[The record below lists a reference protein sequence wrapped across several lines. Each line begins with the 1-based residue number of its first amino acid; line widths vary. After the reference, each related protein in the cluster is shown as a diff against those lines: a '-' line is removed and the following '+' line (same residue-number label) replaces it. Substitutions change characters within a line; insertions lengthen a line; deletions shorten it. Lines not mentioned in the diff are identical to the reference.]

1 MMLFLL
7 PIYFLKDAKE
17 PRQQVQETTNTN
29 TCQLFIKVNG
39 VEIEIDDYLIGVLAG
54 EMPASFHEEALKAQA
69 IAARTYVLKKMNQG
83 EKEILSTTAHQV
95 YQDKKLRQEKWQ
107 AAFATNEENLAQA
120 VRQTEDQ
127 VITYNGELITAM
139 FHSSSNQTTESAKN
153 YSGNNIPY
161 LQAVSSPEENTA
173 QQTNFT
179 FTELNALLKKN
190 YTAKQYKNVQIKRN
204 DTNHVE
210 QITIHNKKWSGRE
223 IRELLNLRST
233 NFTWQ
238 ATAKGVTITT
248 YGYGHGVGMSQNGAN
263 TMAGQGSTAQ
273 QILAHYYPNTTLK
286 KVNYCEK

>member
-1 MMLFLL
+1 
-7 PIYFLKDAKE
+7 
-17 PRQQVQETTNTN
+17 
-29 TCQLFIKVNG
+29 
-39 VEIEIDDYLIGVLAG
+39 
-54 EMPASFHEEALKAQA
+54 
-69 IAARTYVLKKMNQG
+69 
-83 EKEILSTTAHQV
+83 
-95 YQDKKLRQEKWQ
+95 
-107 AAFATNEENLAQA
+107 
-120 VRQTEDQ
+120 
-127 VITYNGELITAM
+127 M

-173 QQTNFT
+173 QQTFFT
-179 FTELNALLKKN
+179 FAELNTKLQKK
-190 YTAKQYKNVQIKRN
+190 YSTKQYNNVQIKRN

-238 ATAKGVTITT
+238 ASAKGVTITT

>member
-1 MMLFLL
+1 MHLRLAEYL
-7 PIYFLKDAKE
+7 PRKE
-17 PRQQVQETTNTN
+17 PLHVCRYYHGYQSP
-29 TCQLFIKVNG
+29 
-39 VEIEIDDYLIGVLAG
+39 EIVHRIY
-54 EMPASFHEEALKAQA
+54 K
-69 IAARTYVLKKMNQG
+69 R
-83 EKEILSTTAHQV
+83 
-95 YQDKKLRQEKWQ
+95 
-107 AAFATNEENLAQA
+107 A
-120 VRQTEDQ
+120 VRQTANQ

-139 FHSSSNQTTESAKN
+139 FHSSSNQTTESAEN

-173 QQTNFT
+173 QQTFFT
-179 FTELNALLKKN
+179 FAELNTKLQKK
-190 YTAKQYKNVQIKRN
+190 YSTKQYNNVQIKRN

-238 ATAKGVTITT
+238 ASAKGVTITT

-273 QILAHYYPNTTLK
+273 QILAHYWSDY
-286 KVNYCEK
+286 